1 MLLAACASIAHAV
14 PTMDTLRGSFT
25 TRAQTISACC
35 LLSGDSEERARKLHY
50 SHEHWLEALH
60 AGTDELA
67 QAVTIFADIL
77 PRKAPQKLRDLT
89 VTVVPALQERV
100 VSKMW
105 SEGFS
110 QATFAGFSFA
120 FLDFRWIQVLVGLF
134 ACLFLMYD
142 HVCMVCHD
150 SFLLRRAMRW
160 MRETCLRWT
169 QGDQQLFW
177 CKNVLVF
184 V

>member
-1 MLLAACASIAHAV
+1 MSSLDMLLAACASIAHAV

-67 QAVTIFADIL
+67 EAVTIFADIL

-89 VTVVPALQERV
+89 VTVVPALQQRV
-100 VSKMW
+100 ASKMW
-105 SEGFS
+105 SEGFR
-110 QATFAGFSFA
+110 QTALT
-120 FLDFRWIQVLVGLF
+120 LLVAEVRIDGGWEKLLGSTDSKVQGSRLC
-134 ACLFLMYD
+134 ALLEHLEEED
-142 HVCMVCHD
+142 RAPGGEASLHVC
-150 SFLLRRAMRW
+150 SF
-160 MRETCLRWT
+160 CK
-169 QGDQQLFW
+169 LFNL
-177 CKNVLVF
+177 KYV
-184 V
+184 